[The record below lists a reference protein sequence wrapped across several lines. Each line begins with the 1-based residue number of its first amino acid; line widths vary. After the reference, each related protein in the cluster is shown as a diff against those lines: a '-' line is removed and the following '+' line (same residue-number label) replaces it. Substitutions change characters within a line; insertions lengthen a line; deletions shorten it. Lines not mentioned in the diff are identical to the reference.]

1 MTTLSSTS
9 ITANQTP
16 AISRKR
22 VALVA
27 LWLTQIALA
36 AMFVFAGG
44 LKLTGAPEM
53 VGLFDSI
60 GIGQW
65 FRYVTG
71 SIEVV
76 SALLVPAW
84 AAFGA
89 LLLIPTMAGAVAPIC
104 SSSAGLRCPQPCCSS
119 DPSRSRG
126 HVVTSWRAC
135 YRGGTERPSLRSDWM
150 VILLR
155 HTDAGGYR

>member
-9 ITANQTP
+9 ITARQTP
-16 AISRKR
+16 AIPRGR

-44 LKLTGAPEM
+44 LKLTGAPDM
-53 VGLFDSI
+53 VGLFDAV

-76 SALLVPAW
+76 SAVALLVPSW

-89 LLLIPTMAGAVAPIC
+89 LLLIPTMVGAVFTHLFIVGG
-104 SSSAGLRCPQPCCSS
+104 SAVPAAVLLTGSLAVAWARRDQLASVL
-119 DPSRSRG
+119 SR
-126 HVVTSWRAC
+126 
-135 YRGGTERPSLRSDWM
+135 RS
-150 VILLR
+150 
-155 HTDAGGYR
+155 

>member
-1 MTTLSSTS
+1 MTTVFSTTL
-9 ITANQTP
+9 TADQTP
-16 AISRKR
+16 ALPRGR

-36 AMFVFAGG
+36 GMFLLSGG
-44 LKLTGAPEM
+44 LKLTGAPDM
-53 VGLFDSI
+53 VGLFDAV

-76 SALLVPAW
+76 SAVALLVPSW

-89 LLLIPTMAGAVAPIC
+89 LLLIPTMAGAVFTHLFIVGG
-104 SSSAGLRCPQPCCSS
+104 SAVPPTVLLIGALAIAWLRRDQLASVLS
-119 DPSRSRG
+119 GQR
-126 HVVTSWRAC
+126 
-135 YRGGTERPSLRSDWM
+135 
-150 VILLR
+150 
-155 HTDAGGYR
+155 

>member
-9 ITANQTP
+9 ITTGQTA
-16 AISRKR
+16 AIPRGR

-44 LKLTGAPEM
+44 LKLTGAPDM
-53 VGLFDSI
+53 VGLFDAI

-76 SALLVPAW
+76 SGVALLVPAW

-89 LLLIPTMAGAVAPIC
+89 LLLIPTMAGAVFTHLFIVGG
-104 SSSAGLRCPQPCCSS
+104 SAVPPTVLLIGALAIAWLRRDQLARVLSGQ
-119 DPSRSRG
+119 R
-126 HVVTSWRAC
+126 
-135 YRGGTERPSLRSDWM
+135 
-150 VILLR
+150 
-155 HTDAGGYR
+155 

>member
-1 MTTLSSTS
+1 MTTLFSTAM
-9 ITANQTP
+9 TANQTP
-16 AISRKR
+16 ALPRGR

-36 AMFVFAGG
+36 VMFVFAGG
-44 LKLTGAPEM
+44 LKLTGAPDM
-53 VGLFDSI
+53 VGLFDAV

-76 SALLVPAW
+76 SAVALLVPSW

-89 LLLIPTMAGAVAPIC
+89 LLLIPTMVGAVFTHLFIVGG
-104 SSSAGLRCPQPCCSS
+104 SAVPATLLLTGSLAIAWARREQLASVL
-119 DPSRSRG
+119 SR
-126 HVVTSWRAC
+126 
-135 YRGGTERPSLRSDWM
+135 RS
-150 VILLR
+150 
-155 HTDAGGYR
+155 

>member
-1 MTTLSSTS
+1 MTTLLSTS

-16 AISRKR
+16 AIPRGR

-36 AMFVFAGG
+36 AMFMFTGG
-44 LKLTGAPEM
+44 LKLTGAPQL
-53 VGLFDSI
+53 VALFDAI

-65 FRYVTG
+65 FRYATG

-76 SALLVPAW
+76 SAVALLVPAW

-89 LLLIPTMAGAVAPIC
+89 LLLIPTMAGAVVTHLFIVGG
-104 SSSAGLRCPQPCCSS
+104 SAVPATVLLIGSLAIAWARRDQLAGVLVR
-119 DPSRSRG
+119 RS
-126 HVVTSWRAC
+126 
-135 YRGGTERPSLRSDWM
+135 
-150 VILLR
+150 
-155 HTDAGGYR
+155 

>member
-9 ITANQTP
+9 LTASQTP
-16 AISRKR
+16 AIPRRR
-22 VALVA
+22 VLLVA

-53 VGLFDSI
+53 VRLFDAI

-65 FRYVTG
+65 FRYLTG

-76 SALLVPAW
+76 SGVALLVPAW

-89 LLLIPTMAGAVAPIC
+89 LLLIPTMVGAVFTHLFI
-104 SSSAGLRCPQPCCSS
+104 
-119 DPSRSRG
+119 
-126 HVVTSWRAC
+126 
-135 YRGGTERPSLRSDWM
+135 
-150 VILLR
+150 
-155 HTDAGGYR
+155 AGGSAVPATVLLTGSLAIAWARRDQLASVLSRRS